1 VRPQVARDGVVAM
14 IYAVM
19 SDAHANP
26 KALEFALADARRRGC
41 ERFVLLGDITGY
53 GYNVKDT
60 IRLVRENFDVVLMGN
75 HDSACL
81 GLEPRFEVQT
91 NRNYRVDLMH
101 REQLSGEE
109 KDWLRARPYD
119 CAEGDAL
126 FVHGD
131 STDPR
136 AWNYILTSE
145 MVAVNL
151 LACPRPILFCGHS
164 HHAAVW
170 EMLKGPAFSTRN
182 LDVRCG
188 PRLLRSLSKPA
199 KDKVDEHTIKLNER
213 GRYIVNVGSV
223 GYPRNDLCCTYAIYD
238 TSARKVSI
246 RRFPIRL
253 RSYAEDLESAGI
265 ELPLWLVDELSR

>member
-1 VRPQVARDGVVAM
+1 MDGAEPM

-26 KALEFALADARRRGC
+26 KALKFALADARRRGC

-53 GYNVKDT
+53 GYNVKET
-60 IRLVRENFDVVLMGN
+60 LRLARENFDVVLMGN

-91 NRNYRVDLMH
+91 NRNYRLDLKH
-101 REQLSGEE
+101 REQLSE
-109 KDWLRARPYD
+109 DDLAWLRARPYEH
-119 CAEGDAL
+119 AEGDAL

-151 LACPRPILFCGHS
+151 LACPKPILFCGHS
-164 HHAAVW
+164 HHAAIW
-170 EMLKGPAFSTRN
+170 ELVEGPAFSQRN
-182 LDVRCG
+182 LDIRCG
-188 PRLLRSLSKPA
+188 PRFLRSLSHPVR
-199 KDKVDEHTIKLNER
+199 DRIDEHALALNPR

-223 GYPRNDLCCTYAIYD
+223 GYPRNDLCGTYAIYD
-238 TSARKVSI
+238 TTERKVSI
-246 RRFPIRL
+246 RRFPIKL
-253 RSYAEDLESAGI
+253 RSYAADLAMVGI
-265 ELPLWLVDELSR
+265 ELPLWLMEELAR